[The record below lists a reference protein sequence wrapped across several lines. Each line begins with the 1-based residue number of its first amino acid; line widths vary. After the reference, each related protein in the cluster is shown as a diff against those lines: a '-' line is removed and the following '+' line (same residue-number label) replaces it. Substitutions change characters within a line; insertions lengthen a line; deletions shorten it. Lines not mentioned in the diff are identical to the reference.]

1 MIQVLNS
8 ALEACS
14 SNPIILR
21 LSGHTQTTDRL
32 AMREVAYQLTHQ
44 TGVAFNIPD
53 EEDGDETHAKPA
65 PELGADEQV
74 DFTPPAA
81 YLPALISQLTSL
93 KRPVVV
99 VLDAFDLFVAHPRQ
113 ALLYCLLDTAQSCR
127 AGDGRNGLLVVG
139 ASCVVNC
146 VNYLEKRVKSRFSHR
161 ILKVANPST
170 IEEYT
175 GIARRLLSTPLDESD
190 ADVDKRSKTVLA
202 EWRELWKTSVEV
214 WLHGTIFC
222 QLLNTF
228 AALYIP

>member
-1 MIQVLNS
+1 
-8 ALEACS
+8 
-14 SNPIILR
+14 
-21 LSGHTQTTDRL
+21 
-32 AMREVAYQLTHQ
+32 MREVAYQLTHQ
-44 TGVAFNIPD
+44 TGVTFNIPTD
-53 EEDGDETHAKPA
+53 EDGHEQANQAAEPG
-65 PELGADEQV
+65 PDEQV

-93 KRPVVV
+93 KRPVIV

-170 IEEYT
+170 IEEYI
-175 GIARRLLSTPLDESD
+175 GVARRLLSTTLDTAE
-190 ADVDKRSKTVLA
+190 AGVDKRTKPALE
-202 EWRELWKTSVEV
+202 EWHELWKTSVEA
-214 WLHGTIFC
+214 GRFK
-222 QLLNTF
+222 LLSSCRLTLLQHFMSHKTTRTVLTETF
-228 AALYIP
+228 SFRRDIGNLARLLVRCN

>member
-1 MIQVLNS
+1 
-8 ALEACS
+8 
-14 SNPIILR
+14 
-21 LSGHTQTTDRL
+21 
-32 AMREVAYQLTHQ
+32 MREVAYQLTHQ

-53 EEDGDETHAKPA
+53 DEDGDGKAAEASP
-65 PELGADEQV
+65 DEQV

-99 VLDAFDLFVAHPRQ
+99 ILDAFDLFVSHPRQ

-175 GIARRLLSTPLDESD
+175 SIARRLLSTPLNEVEGSI
-190 ADVDKRSKTVLA
+190 DKRGKAALA
-202 EWRELWKTSVEV
+202 EWRELWKAAVEV
-214 WLHGTIFC
+214 RLRS
-222 QLLNTF
+222 NV
-228 AALYIP
+228 

>member
-1 MIQVLNS
+1 MQLLNA
-8 ALEACS
+8 ALDACT

-32 AMREVAYQLTHQ
+32 AMREIAYQLTHQ
-44 TGVAFNIPD
+44 TGLAFNIPND
-53 EEDGDETHAKPA
+53 QEGEGPTVDASP
-65 PELGADEQV
+65 DEQV

-81 YLPALISQLTSL
+81 YLPALVSQLTSL

-99 VLDAFDLFVAHPRQ
+99 ALDAFDLFVAHPRQ

-175 GIARRLLSTPLDESD
+175 RIARRLLSTPLDDTE
-190 ADVDKRSKTVLA
+190 ARSGNTALA
-202 EWRELWKTSVEV
+202 EWRELWKTAVEV
-214 WLHGTIFC
+214 RFFLSNDE
-222 QLLNTF
+222 LLR
-228 AALYIP
+228 